1 MKLNSKI
8 QMFEEFNSTEKD
20 AETTIDSNGA
30 VTTTPTTTTILDDVD
45 HILGDLET
53 LSKQIDEECK
63 ILLKDFEKASISILE
78 SEENI
83 EMINEDFM
91 KEIMKQVNSMKAY
104 GKLVALYPKM
114 KKNILKAELKKT
126 SELEEFKATS
136 ADKTSK
142 YNDELKAAYKE
153 KIAAISASDAPAI
166 KKSQKKEALRQQRDA
181 AIEKGAETVQ
191 NKLES
196 AKAKLTKELDNKI
209 RDLNAK
215 LTDLQNNNKIEAE
228 LLSKQWA
235 SEKIKTDD
243 EVEFEKI
250 DQTLEIKNKWAADNP
265 DQVEKNNK
273 FAADQTKKMKDE
285 SAARQQEKA
294 EELAAIEAQFAEEAA
309 SGTEEEKEAKN
320 KIVDWFK
327 AGNAYATYLGGI
339 DFGVKESLVNEEEDT
354 KLPDAVIDKIKELRK
369 AYSDANAAVSISTFK
384 KAGSSET
391 DAEEQFKTFK
401 EMVNGAVEEYS
412 DQVSSIE
419 GIDDSEPTPEPDPEP
434 TPEPDPEPTPEPD
447 PEPAGDT
454 LTDDQTT
461 RIASEEEERDQ
472 RQQELDAEL
481 AKPESERNQQKIQ
494 DLENKIRKNEEDI
507 DAIRNEAPNESVSTS
522 DFDQSITESYAFKS
536 GSVADR
542 FRRLI

>member
-1 MKLNSKI
+1 MKLSSKI

-20 AETTIDSNGA
+20 TETAIDSKGA
-30 VTTTPTTTTILDDVD
+30 VTTTPTTTILDDVD

-142 YNDELKAAYKE
+142 YTDELKAAYKE

-181 AIEKGAETVQ
+181 AIEKGAETVN
-191 NKLES
+191 NKLKS
-196 AKAKLTKELDNKI
+196 AEAKLTKQLDNKI

-273 FAADQTKKMKDE
+273 FAAEQTKKMKDE
-285 SAARQQEKA
+285 STARQQEKA

-309 SGTEEEKEAKN
+309 SGTEEEKEAKK

-327 AGNAYATYLGGI
+327 AGNAYATYLGGV
-339 DFGVKESLVNEEEDT
+339 DFGVEESLVNEEEDT

-401 EMVNGAVEEYS
+401 EMVNSAVEEYS

-434 TPEPDPEPTPEPD
+434 TSEPDPD
-447 PEPAGDT
+447 PEPAEDT
-454 LTDDQTT
+454 LTDDQTQ
-461 RIASEEEERDQ
+461 RIQDEETQRDQ
-472 RQQELDAEL
+472 RQQDLDAEK
-481 AKPESERNQQKIQ
+481 AKPEAERSQQRIQ
-494 DLENKIRKNEEDI
+494 GLEAGIAQNNADI
-507 DAIRNEAPNESVSTS
+507 EAIRNEEPNESVSTS
-522 DFDQSITESYAFKS
+522 DFDQSITESYVFKS